1 MKIHSNEMRVS
12 VPFFTKS
19 IPAASHT
26 NLSNTKKD
34 GVYIS
39 SQSLQLFNG
48 SKGQQ
53 KNFLIENLMKHRES
67 LVEMKQ
73 NLTEKTLES
82 GKDISS
88 IQEQLKEFEKQIAEL
103 DNKIVKQQMEEQE
116 KALGKEKDVK
126 KNETPQSEEEQLFTQ
141 AFALDRTQKMS
152 HVFKGLEREKNTLE
166 SEMKLDAS
174 RGIYSDRKQEKL
186 IKLEEK
192 LQTIQEQ
199 IKENG
204 EQSTKEKNN
213 GFSVSV

>member
-1 MKIHSNEMRVS
+1 MRVS

-26 NLSNTKKD
+26 NLSNTKQD

-53 KNFLIENLMKHRES
+53 KNSLIENLMKHRES

-73 NLTEKTLES
+73 NLTEKTLEA
-82 GKDISS
+82 GKDITS

-103 DNKIVKQQMEEQE
+103 DSKIVKQQMKEQE

-141 AFALDRTQKMS
+141 AFALDQTQKMN
-152 HVFKGLEREKNTLE
+152 HVFKGLEREKTTLE
-166 SEMKLDAS
+166 SEMKLDAN
-174 RGIYSDRKQEKL
+174 RGIYSERKQEKL

-204 EQSTKEKNN
+204 EQSTEEKNN